1 MPVNSL
7 KFWLLLVINCLMLGS
22 LSFTALVSYFDA
34 MHELDE
40 VYDAQL
46 ARNARLVS
54 ALLDG
59 IDLNK
64 EHWPIIVTVPELPD
78 SGEARTSAQER
89 LAAGHKYE
97 RKLAFQVWRDGELI
111 MASENAGQFPSLI
124 RKEGF
129 HEIKENQMH
138 WISYNLAHAADTW
151 IMTAQREDV
160 RAEMSEH
167 LAFAQIR
174 PILLLMLPLSLL
186 IYIVIKLILRPLSRF
201 EHLIAQKL
209 PEQLSEITLSL
220 PAELQPI
227 RLAINQLIQRVQRFI
242 ALEQR
247 FAADAAHELRTPLS
261 ILQLHAQNLQSCS
274 DPVERDDAVQA
285 ILAAS
290 QRMTHLVNQLLMLN
304 RLERI
309 QQMHT
314 ACIPVHQL
322 LQDSL
327 SDLPLT
333 LLERVNWQMDV
344 PLDLQLS
351 GDAILLRSAFTNL
364 LNNAAKYAVA
374 QSTVH
379 IQATTNP
386 DGQLTV
392 TVSNV
397 AQSLPD
403 VSRMGERFFR
413 HAAHQ
418 QIEGSGLGLSV
429 VRRITELHGGQL
441 KCQAEG
447 MQIGVTIVFLPP
459 G

>member
-22 LSFTALVSYFDA
+22 LSFTAAVSYFDA

-54 ALLDG
+54 SLLDS
-59 IDLNK
+59 IDLKK
-64 EHWPIIVTVPELPD
+64 EQWPVIVTVPELPD

-97 RKLAFQVWRDGELI
+97 GKLAFQVWRDDQLI
-111 MASENAGQFPSLI
+111 MASENAGHFPSLI

-129 HEIKENQMH
+129 HEIKEKQTS

-220 PAELQPI
+220 PSELQPI
-227 RLAINQLIQRVQRFI
+227 REAINQLIQRVQRFI

-261 ILQLHAQNLQSCS
+261 ILQLHAQNLQSS
-274 DPVERDDAVQA
+274 GDPAERDDAVQT

-290 QRMTHLVNQLLMLN
+290 QRMTHLVNQLLLLN

-309 QQMHT
+309 QQTHT
-314 ACIPVHQL
+314 DSIPVNQL

-327 SDLPLT
+327 SDLPLA
-333 LLERVNWQMDV
+333 LLEKVDWQMAIA
-344 PLDLQLS
+344 PALHLS
-351 GDAILLRSAFTNL
+351 GDTILLRSAFTNI
-364 LNNAAKYAVA
+364 LNNAAKYAA
-374 QSTVH
+374 PESTVS
-379 IQATTNP
+379 IAATP
-386 DGQLTV
+386 DQDGSLSVTV
-392 TVSNV
+392 TNL
-397 AQSLPD
+397 AQAMPD

-418 QIEGSGLGLSV
+418 TIEGSGLGLSV

-441 KCQAEG
+441 RFQAEG
-447 MQIGVTIVFLPP
+447 MLISVSVIFPLQS
-459 G
+459 